1 MNRKNRQLKVKSRLV
16 AGACQ
21 LDQALGAITAVNRE
35 LDHINYLPVAEAHGY
50 LQLEAG
56 KGLGPLA
63 AEAQADAG
71 CNAKFAL
78 V

>member
-1 MNRKNRQLKVKSRLV
+1 MKSRLV

-21 LDQALGAITAVNRE
+21 PDQALGAITAVNRE

-50 LQLEAG
+50 LQLEAQ
-56 KGLGPLA
+56 GLGALA

-78 V
+78 E